1 MKTVVINICEL
12 SHSNTKLTFRMSCV
26 NINSKVINMTVIE
39 RYKTI
44 LRNPKNITNL
54 VYRLPVNF
62 V

>member
-12 SHSNTKLTFRMSCV
+12 SHSNIKLAFRMSCV

-54 VYRLPVNF
+54 VHRLPVNF

>member
-12 SHSNTKLTFRMSCV
+12 SHSNIKLAFRMSCV